1 MFFFASPY
9 WISVDFKILVH
20 SIYLIW
26 LSGSYNIP
34 SFFLGLPKASKFWTI
49 LKRFFCNLLHIQTE
63 GPIVFSRSAKIPWQK
78 SGKKWG
84 NEHQSIFKWILFS
97 KNVLALQFSAK
108 KSKQTDFFSC
118 WLKYFF
124 TASLFVTRALKCH
137 PVEGFSWK
145 FSLDSPSLLTIH
157 KPYFSAT
164 RMCDVAE
171 NPSRQRFTGKMI
183 VLLLACAF
191 IDEPFRCSLLIGF
204 IYNQFCFSPKQRF
217 AQFGDSQVCAS
228 AQHNLPCFSIWPK
241 GSLRIRGIKDG

>member
-145 FSLDSPSLLTIH
+145 FSLDSPTESINNSQTLFFGH
-157 KPYFSAT
+157 KNMQC
-164 RMCDVAE
+164 R
-171 NPSRQRFTGKMI
+171 
-183 VLLLACAF
+183 
-191 IDEPFRCSLLIGF
+191 
-204 IYNQFCFSPKQRF
+204 
-217 AQFGDSQVCAS
+217 
-228 AQHNLPCFSIWPK
+228 W
-241 GSLRIRGIKDG
+241 GSLQTKIHRQNDCTALGLCFYWRAIPVFSFNWFYLQSVLFFT